1 MATTYHDRL
10 LEVLNSNKNRIDHG
24 VSELSN
30 EIIDAGRQERNVW
43 LIGNGGSAS
52 TAEHFEIDLAF
63 VRHGGLSKIPL
74 VSSLT
79 SNSAVVTAIAN
90 DVSYEELFTVLLKR
104 RAERG
109 DLLISIS
116 ASGNSKNV
124 VNAITQARIQ
134 GLSTFSLLGFDGG
147 QAEAISEKSLV
158 VRTNLGEYGIVE
170 DIHLSICHAVSQ
182 AIQVD
187 FGR

>member
-1 MATTYHDRL
+1 MATTYHERL
-10 LEVLNSNKNRIDHG
+10 LEVLISNKSRIDNG

-30 EIIDAGRQERNVW
+30 EIIDAGRQGRSVW
-43 LIGNGGSAS
+43 VIGNGGSAS

-63 VRHGGLSKIPL
+63 ARHSGSSKLPL
-74 VSSLT
+74 VISLT

-90 DVSYEELFTVLLKR
+90 DISYDELFALLLKR
-104 RAERG
+104 RARKR

-116 ASGNSKNV
+116 ASGNSRNI
-124 VNAITQARIQ
+124 VNAINQAQTQ

-147 QAEAISEKSLV
+147 QAEVISEKSLV

-170 DIHLSICHAVSQ
+170 DVHLSICHAVSA
-182 AIQVD
+182 AIQVN
-187 FGR
+187 FGT